1 MYTIITSLEEL
12 TLNKT
17 IIENIYAKY
26 KRMPQQSYYSYYAKM
41 KDMGEKN
48 VIIYIDDELPCILA
62 FERRRKDGI
71 FQSIADLYPILGNYV
86 SLVSIKDILRKLQNV
101 FGIKAFYFPQIDADS
116 QFVIDAISDQD
127 FETWQRLDCPIY
139 ANTEYMNNGF
149 EYPKCCKHPHRK
161 EKKLLAHAYVK
172 TLAAS
177 EAEEVIRFIELSSWK
192 HTCKQDMISRNQLHY
207 YVCLIKNNILNVT
220 ALLAKENDEPI
231 AYRIDT
237 VINDTVFVVKWSYN
251 MAYAKYSPGS
261 YLATR
266 ELFSHYASNDIAIFN
281 LYGSPDSLKDRIENK
296 RITRRDLVFV
306 NGMNIPEV
314 QKLRNERI
322 EHDRKINEA
331 HKNKQ
336 SLQEIYMK

>member
-41 KDMGEKN
+41 KDMGGKN

-207 YVCLIKNNILNVT
+207 YVCLIKNNILNVFT
-220 ALLAKENDEPI
+220 SQFNQDNQIP
-231 AYRIDT
+231 
-237 VINDTVFVVKWSYN
+237 F
-251 MAYAKYSPGS
+251 
-261 YLATR
+261 
-266 ELFSHYASNDIAIFN
+266 IFN
-281 LYGSPDSLKDRIENK
+281 DVLNVYQLSN
-296 RITRRDLVFV
+296 
-306 NGMNIPEV
+306 
-314 QKLRNERI
+314 
-322 EHDRKINEA
+322 
-331 HKNKQ
+331 
-336 SLQEIYMK
+336 